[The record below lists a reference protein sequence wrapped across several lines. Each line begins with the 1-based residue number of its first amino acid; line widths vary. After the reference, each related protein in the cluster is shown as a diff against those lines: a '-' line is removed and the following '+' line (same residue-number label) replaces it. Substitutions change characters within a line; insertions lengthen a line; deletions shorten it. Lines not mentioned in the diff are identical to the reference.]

1 MSSFFKDDIEALDPE
16 VLKSRIQTFRYYLY
30 IVIGLYV
37 TALIV
42 DLLIDFKAISA
53 SVLLGLSTVPIALLI
68 LSHAGVAHRLL
79 LIINMIMLILLNQIQ
94 LIINPQAFHVI
105 VYWLG
110 ISPLL
115 VAVLMNIRDTIFWT
129 ILIFLLI
136 VVNGVYLG
144 SITDAYTITLYPARF
159 MFGGLIF
166 SVMVATSALLF
177 SYTKYKSHKHVI
189 SQNTMLTSLAK
200 EIEQQHKQ
208 LKDQHEEISAINTKL
223 EEYNQHLEERVHD
236 RTIELEAKNRGLTEY
251 AFINSHLLRG
261 PLSRILGLLHLLQ
274 MSEVPPNE
282 KEIIGHLY
290 SASKE
295 LDEVVARINKAID
308 SGHTFDR
315 EAIRK
320 LKE

>member
-53 SVLLGLSTVPIALLI
+53 SVLLGITTVPVALLV
-68 LSHAGVAHRLL
+68 LSHIGVAHRLL
-79 LIINMIMLILLNQIQ
+79 LIINMIMLVLLNQIQ
-94 LIINPQAFHVI
+94 LIVNPQAFHVI

-129 ILIFLLI
+129 VVIFVLI
-136 VVNGVYLG
+136 VVNGVYLS

-274 MSEVPPNE
+274 ISEASPKE

>member
-30 IVIGLYV
+30 IVIGLYA

-53 SVLLGLSTVPIALLI
+53 SVLLGLSTVPVALLI
-68 LSHAGVAHRLL
+68 LSHVGVAHRLL
-79 LIINMIMLILLNQIQ
+79 LIINMVMLILLNQIQ

-115 VAVLMNIRDTIFWT
+115 VAVLMNIRDTILWT
-129 ILIFLLI
+129 ILIFMLI
-136 VVNGVYLG
+136 VANGVYL
-144 SITDAYTITLYPARF
+144 SSVTDAYTITLYPARF

-223 EEYNQHLEERVHD
+223 EEYNQHLEERVHE

-274 MSEVPPNE
+274 ISEVSP
-282 KEIIGHLY
+282 KEREIVRHLC

>member
-30 IVIGLYV
+30 IVIGLYL

-53 SVLLGLSTVPIALLI
+53 SVLLGLTTVPVTLLI

-79 LIINMIMLILLNQIQ
+79 LIINMILLILLNQIQ

-129 ILIFLLI
+129 ILIFILI
-136 VVNGVYLG
+136 IVNGVYLS

-189 SQNTMLTSLAK
+189 SQNTILTSLAK
-200 EIEQQHKQ
+200 EIEHQHKQ
-208 LKDQHEEISAINTKL
+208 LKDQHEEISTINTKL
-223 EEYNQHLEERVHD
+223 EEYNQHLEERVHE

-261 PLSRILGLLHLLQ
+261 PLSRILGLLHLLR
-274 MSEVPPNE
+274 MSEITSEE

-308 SGHTFDR
+308 SGHAFDR

-320 LKE
+320 LNQ